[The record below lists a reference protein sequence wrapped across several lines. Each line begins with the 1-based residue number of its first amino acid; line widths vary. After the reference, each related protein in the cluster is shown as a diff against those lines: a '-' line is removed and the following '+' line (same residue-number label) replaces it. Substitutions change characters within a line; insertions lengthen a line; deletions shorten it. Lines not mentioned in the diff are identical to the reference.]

1 MADRDDGFKRPLMSD
16 GDELINALTFAA
28 LDDKRSDESLHTALI
43 ASRSERDGCK
53 QFKRLEDVLGE
64 VMAMVRLRACRTDDG
79 GGVLLDA
86 VVGDVRCLCIQQEP
100 SRLISLSPRQQQIAG
115 MVAAGR
121 TNHAIASSL
130 SISVWTV
137 STHLRR
143 IFAKLSVSSRSEMV
157 AHLLAYPDFA
167 PGYRPERALT
177 RNANEA

>member
-1 MADRDDGFKRPLMSD
+1 MSD
-16 GDELINALTFAA
+16 GDEVISAVTLAA
-28 LDDKRSDESLHTALI
+28 LDEKKSNQSSHTALT
-43 ASRSERDGCK
+43 ASQGERDGCE
-53 QFKRLEDVLGE
+53 QFKRLEDVLCE
-64 VMAMVRLRACRTDDG
+64 VMAMVRLRATRPDDG

-121 TNHAIASSL
+121 TNHAIANSL

-167 PGYRPERALT
+167 QVIEGR
-177 RNANEA
+177 